1 MLKEVFELLRNYN
14 IPVVDYWVNETPKN
28 IEFPVVVKVDLL
40 HKTEHGVVRLNV
52 NNYKDLVF
60 TFAEFKKKF
69 PGRDIIIQKQLTGDY
84 IELIIGAK
92 RDEVFDYIILFGI
105 GGVYTE
111 ILRDFIILVPY
122 FDKQD
127 FLRLIDDL
135 KLKQILFGFRNKPKA
150 NLGIVYDVI
159 NKFCVI
165 MEENPDIK
173 ELEINPFMVNDKEG
187 YVVDARLI
195 K

>member
-1 MLKEVFELLRNYN
+1 MLKEAFELLRNYN
-14 IPVVDYWVNETPKN
+14 IPVIDYWVNEIPKN
-28 IEFPVVVKVDLL
+28 IEFPVVVKADLL
-40 HKTEHGVVRLNV
+40 HKTEHDAVRLNIK
-52 NNYKDLVF
+52 NHEDLAL
-60 TFAEFKKKF
+60 TFAEFKEKF
-69 PGRDIIIQKQLTGDY
+69 PGKDIIIQKQLTGDY

-92 RDEVFDYIILFGI
+92 RDSVFDYIILFGI
-105 GGVYTE
+105 GGIYTE
-111 ILRDFIILVPY
+111 LLRDFIILVPP

-127 FLRLIDDL
+127 FLRLINDL
-135 KLKQILFGFRNKPKA
+135 KLKQMLFGFRNKPKV
-150 NLGIVYDVI
+150 NLNIVYDVI
-159 NKFCVI
+159 NKFCII